1 MTGFLRRGGACP
13 QGMSSARPHGHGRAC
28 HSRALDVIFWITVAS
43 VVAIGLSLTGQLDG
57 EPGALGVISFLV
69 LAYVTFTACR
79 ASFAQARVDEA
90 EIDNAHAL
98 IRQCLATVGMVDLAL
113 RIPDRERAS
122 ALLDH
127 LYGRVGLLVTQYGR
141 YMRPEAADI
150 VWEMEN
156 SIVNAR
162 FLRDGDLRPFV
173 GLLRGRL
180 YALQASV
187 LDRDDYTLRALRG
200 KK

>member
-1 MTGFLRRGGACP
+1 M
-13 QGMSSARPHGHGRAC
+13 
-28 HSRALDVIFWITVAS
+28 ALDVIFWLAVAS
-43 VVAIGLSLTGQLDG
+43 VVALGLSLTGQLDDD
-57 EPGALGVISFLV
+57 PGALGVISFLV

-90 EIDNAHAL
+90 EICSAHAL
-98 IRQCLATVGMVDLAL
+98 IRQCWATVGMIDLAL
-113 RIPDRERAS
+113 RVPDLERMR
-122 ALLDH
+122 ALADH

-162 FLRDGDLRPFV
+162 FLRDKDLRKFIV
-173 GLLRGRL
+173 FLYGRL
-180 YALQASV
+180 DALRANV
-187 LDRDDYTLRALRG
+187 LDRDDYALRALRG